1 MKKQALALIAAATLT
16 GGVLYGQESSAERA
30 RMEEAV
36 AKLKAAL
43 RNVEPSEGRLG
54 VTGAVVRNQP
64 YSAEAMT
71 ETTQTLADGTHI
83 HQQSS
88 YTLYR
93 DSEGRMRRESGG
105 EAVISDPVA
114 GVSYSLNIRRQTA
127 RAMPLVKLAGKV
139 SEAAAK
145 EEARRL
151 SVVVM
156 PGENPEKKEASVENL
171 GTQVIEGVPA
181 EGTRTTVTI
190 PPGSIGNDRAIQIV
204 SERWYSPEL
213 QIVVMTRHSDPRN
226 GETIYRLTNIR
237 RTQPDQ
243 ALFEVPAG
251 YQTVT
256 AKD

>member
-43 RNVEPSEGRLG
+43 RNGEPSEGSLA

-71 ETTQTLADGTHI
+71 ETTQTLADGTDI

-114 GVSYSLNIRRQTA
+114 GVRSEERR
-127 RAMPLVKLAGKV
+127 VGKECR
-139 SEAAAK
+139 S
-145 EEARRL
+145 
-151 SVVVM
+151 
-156 PGENPEKKEASVENL
+156 
-171 GTQVIEGVPA
+171 
-181 EGTRTTVTI
+181 
-190 PPGSIGNDRAIQIV
+190 
-204 SERWYSPEL
+204 RWS
-213 QIVVMTRHSDPRN
+213 
-226 GETIYRLTNIR
+226 
-237 RTQPDQ
+237 
-243 ALFEVPAG
+243 
-251 YQTVT
+251 
-256 AKD
+256 